1 MNRII
6 HPETIANEIVADS
19 LILSNKNK
27 ANANRSLFFSVFQT
41 QINMSHNS
49 KEHDLKSSNNNF
61 IEYSAM
67 ALLKYCNENNL
78 KAVKEMLSNG
88 LNNLSESDLGKQVTR
103 DTKNEL
109 LNIKSLEI
117 DLEYKDEVNIIYYS
131 N

>member
-88 LNNLSESDLGKQVTR
+88 LNNLSEYDLGKQVTR

>member
-49 KEHDLKSSNNNF
+49 KDHDLKSSNNNF

-88 LNNLSESDLGKQVTR
+88 LNNLSEYDLGKQVTR

>member
-78 KAVKEMLSNG
+78 KTVKEMLSNG
-88 LNNLSESDLGKQVTR
+88 LNNLSEYDLGKQVTR